1 MCDQNVRS
9 AISGTP
15 LQCLDAG
22 LRAEPAGV
30 SHIDVKVVLLDG
42 IQIASLMI
50 DHGVG
55 VTPVATYVVKRLDS
69 DYFEEV

>member
-1 MCDQNVRS
+1 MTTS
-9 AISGTP
+9 AFS
-15 LQCLDAG
+15 
-22 LRAEPAGV
+22 AEARDYV